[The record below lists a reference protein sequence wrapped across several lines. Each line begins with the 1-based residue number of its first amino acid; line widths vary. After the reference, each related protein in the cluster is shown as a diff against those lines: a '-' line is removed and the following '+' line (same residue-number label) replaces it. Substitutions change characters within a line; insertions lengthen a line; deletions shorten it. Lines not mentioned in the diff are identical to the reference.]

1 MSTNDRPS
9 KRARIAVEEGG
20 SCVEEEMDDLVLT
33 FSSALGL
40 GGPGDDDDGEE
51 EVPDLLIKTLTFLA
65 ESTELVR
72 CRAVCRVFRRWSDSI
87 VKDQTANLIG
97 PSVQPMVGQSV
108 TALLHGAEKASE
120 ETKEMLKG
128 WNAEAS
134 RAEGF
139 DVGLPTYAG
148 MHDLRGNVLA
158 LISVGDLAP
167 GIRVPI
173 GLKFGVNMNLDRN
186 GVMVRGTSAYLPP
199 GFFHVNAYPIGLLPI
214 CSRLELIREERN
226 LHDSLRRV
234 QRDLSNPDWR
244 CPHSRFAFRFSTVG
258 QDRTLYSE
266 YLIQCCRI
274 FSGYELGL
282 PIPPQFEVFCAEV
295 AAKSQQIEDQ
305 QNAAQGG

>member
-1 MSTNDRPS
+1 MSTNVRPS
-9 KRARIAVEEGG
+9 KRARVAVGEEGSRG
-20 SCVEEEMDDLVLT
+20 GDIDDLSLT

-40 GGPGDDDDGEE
+40 GGTAADENDEE

-72 CRAVCRVFRRWSDSI
+72 SRAVCRVFRRWSDSI
-87 VKDQTANLIG
+87 AKEETANLIG
-97 PSVQPMVGQSV
+97 PSVQSMVGQSV
-108 TALLHGAEKASE
+108 TALLHGAEKAGE

-139 DVGLPTYAG
+139 DVGIPTYAG
-148 MHDLRGNVLA
+148 THDLRGNALA

-167 GIRVPI
+167 GIRVPV
-173 GLKFGVNMNLDRN
+173 GLKFGVNINEDRN
-186 GVMVRGTSAYLPP
+186 GVMVRGTTAYLPP

-214 CSRLELIREERN
+214 CSRLELIRQERN
-226 LHDSLRRV
+226 LHDTLRRV
-234 QRDLSNPDWR
+234 QHDLSNPDWG
-244 CPHSRFAFRFSTVG
+244 CPHSRFAYRFSTVG

-266 YLIQCCRI
+266 YFVNCCQI
-274 FSGYELGL
+274 FSGYKLGL

-295 AAKSQQIEDQ
+295 AAKSQQIEDE
-305 QNAAQGG
+305 QNAAQEG